1 MLAPAAVHC
10 DGERTTGLLFTTPVR
25 LIVVLLKLNACEAGR
40 PVALR
45 AGAMPPVPCTVAAPA
60 LAAVAGAVCM
70 PTRPTVSAPSTSGVE
85 RMAFKRPFTLA
96 PWAG

>member
-1 MLAPAAVHC
+1 MLAPPAPQV
-10 DGERTTGLLFTTPVR
+10 DGEATTGALFTTPVMV
-25 LIVVLLKLNACEAGR
+25 IVVLLKLKPCEAGR

-45 AGAMPPVPCTVAAPA
+45 AGKIVPVPCTVAAPA